1 MEGPT
6 SRRTSSA
13 SAAVAD
19 GDLVGQPVAGLEPG
33 YRKVSV
39 PAALASGDPACFRHD
54 SSLTA
59 ACAVAA
65 SRGGSMVVATS
76 AGTAPPWYYALVG
89 AVARVLS
96 EGNGVLAYRM
106 ATVLLGA
113 AILGHAL
120 ARSARYGG
128 SAWLV
133 VALTPSAWFLT
144 GVVGTSGIE
153 IALVALAL
161 VEAVA
166 RFHQRAG
173 SVSLARVTVPLAV
186 CLLLRPAAIIDIA
199 VVALVV
205 APTLPR
211 PVTRRT
217 VAALASPF
225 VVVAIA
231 SLAWNRWSDFVFSN
245 RSTADSDSLPAALG
259 RSLGDIPTTVHQAIG
274 ALGWNEFHAP
284 FLAQAVWVATLAFA
298 AYWAFT
304 HSPRRWWHVYWA
316 VAALLLPT
324 VVEVMVHGR
333 IGPVWQGRYSI
344 AFALGGVL
352 YAGTCAMPPRAVM
365 RRFLIAAVCAEV
377 LTLWHTLRRYMVG
390 LDGSTTLQQPSW
402 TPPLN
407 PWLLL
412 AVNAAAM
419 AWLATM
425 TLRRQGMT
433 YPKTSTM

>member
-1 MEGPT
+1 
-6 SRRTSSA
+6 
-13 SAAVAD
+13 
-19 GDLVGQPVAGLEPG
+19 
-33 YRKVSV
+33 
-39 PAALASGDPACFRHD
+39 
-54 SSLTA
+54 
-59 ACAVAA
+59 
-65 SRGGSMVVATS
+65 MVVATS
-76 AGTAPPWYYALVG
+76 AGTAPPWYYAIVG
-89 AVARVLS
+89 ASARVLS
-96 EGNGVLAYRM
+96 EGNGVLGYRM

-113 AILGHAL
+113 VIFGYAL

-166 RFHQRAG
+166 RFHPRAG
-173 SVSLARVTVPLAV
+173 SDSLARVTVPLAV

-211 PVTRRT
+211 PVTRRA
-217 VAALASPF
+217 VAALATPF

-231 SLAWNRWSDFVFSN
+231 SLAWNRWSGFVFSN
-245 RSTADSDSLPAALG
+245 RSTADSDSFAGALG

-298 AYWAFT
+298 AYWVFT

-324 VVEVMVHGR
+324 MVEVVVHGR

-344 AFALGGVL
+344 AFAIGGVL
-352 YAGTCAMPPRAVM
+352 YAGTCAIPPRAVM

-390 LDGSTTLQQPSW
+390 LNGSTTLQDPSW

-419 AWLATM
+419 AWLAAM
-425 TLRRQGMT
+425 TLDSGMT
-433 YPKTSTM
+433 